1 MPQPDDTAEILV
13 ELHRGPFAE
22 SQHRG
27 HAVVVDHA
35 GTILGAWGD
44 PSKIILPRS
53 SSKMIQ
59 ALPLIESGAADHFG
73 LSQAHLALS
82 CASHNGAK
90 VHTDMVAAWLDHLG
104 LQEADL
110 RCGPQMP
117 DDRAAR
123 ENLIKCD
130 CAPDQGH
137 NNCSGKHSG
146 FLTLNKHLGGGSEYI
161 EADHPVQKAVLE
173 AFEDVT
179 GETSA
184 GYGIDGCS
192 APNFACSLLG
202 LGRAM
207 ARYAGANP
215 DGAAREAAMA
225 KLHRAM
231 ANHPI
236 LVAGEGRACTD
247 LMEAMGGHVAVKTG
261 AEAVFVAI
269 IPEKKI
275 GIALK
280 IEDGGTRASEA
291 VITQLLIGA
300 GVLDAAS
307 PVAKRLTHGP
317 ITNRRDIETG
327 FIRPVASV
335 KDWRLS

>member
-1 MPQPDDTAEILV
+1 
-13 ELHRGPFAE
+13 
-22 SQHRG
+22 
-27 HAVVVDHA
+27 
-35 GTILGAWGD
+35 
-44 PSKIILPRS
+44 
-53 SSKMIQ
+53 
-59 ALPLIESGAADHFG
+59 
-73 LSQAHLALS
+73 
-82 CASHNGAK
+82 
-90 VHTDMVAAWLDHLG
+90 
-104 LQEADL
+104 
-110 RCGPQMP
+110 
-117 DDRAAR
+117 
-123 ENLIKCD
+123 
-130 CAPDQGH
+130 
-137 NNCSGKHSG
+137 
-146 FLTLNKHLGGGSEYI
+146 
-161 EADHPVQKAVLE
+161 
-173 AFEDVT
+173 
-179 GETSA
+179 
-184 GYGIDGCS
+184 
-192 APNFACSLLG
+192 
-202 LGRAM
+202 
-207 ARYAGANP
+207 
-215 DGAAREAAMA
+215 
-225 KLHRAM
+225 M